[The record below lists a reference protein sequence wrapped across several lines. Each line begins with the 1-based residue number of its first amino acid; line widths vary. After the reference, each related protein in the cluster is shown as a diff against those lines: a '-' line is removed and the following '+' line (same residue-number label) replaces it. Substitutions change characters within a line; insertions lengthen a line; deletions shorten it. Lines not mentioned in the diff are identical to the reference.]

1 MKRLLSMGL
10 CLLLWGSLVAEEK
23 YETQAEMN
31 ARSCAEL
38 DRTNKDM
45 ADAFNLVVGAHGS
58 DAVFARK
65 FKRAQQAWE
74 DFRDAHMEAV
84 YPQNDKELNY
94 GSIYPTCRCVLL
106 TELTV
111 ARIAQLK
118 RFLEM
123 AEGTACGY

>member
-1 MKRLLSMGL
+1 MKRWMGMVL
-10 CLLLWGSLVAEEK
+10 CVFLCGSLIADEK

-45 ADAFNLVVGAHGS
+45 DEAYNQVVAAHGS

-65 FKRAQQAWE
+65 FKRAQQVWE
-74 DFRDAHMEAV
+74 DFRDAHMDAV

-94 GSIYPTCRCVLL
+94 GSIYPTCRCVLM

-111 ARIAQLK
+111 ARVAQLK